1 MVVESFKP
9 CSADS
14 LVSQLN
20 TGLTYISNP
29 FQITEP
35 TRHFDGNAVERAIAY
50 FKDSNVEVGV
60 VDKDGWTVITAKI
73 N

>member
-1 MVVESFKP
+1 MAVESFKP

-14 LVSQLN
+14 LVNQLN
-20 TGLTYISNP
+20 TGLVYLSNP

-35 TRHFDGNAVERAIAY
+35 TRHFDKNAVQQTVAH
-50 FKDSNVEVGV
+50 FKDSNVEIGV
-60 VDKDGWTVITAKI
+60 VDKDGWTVITAQI

>member
-14 LVSQLN
+14 LVNQLN

-35 TRHFDGNAVERAIAY
+35 TRHFDRKAVEQAVAH

-60 VDKDGWTVITAKI
+60 LNKGGWTVITAKI